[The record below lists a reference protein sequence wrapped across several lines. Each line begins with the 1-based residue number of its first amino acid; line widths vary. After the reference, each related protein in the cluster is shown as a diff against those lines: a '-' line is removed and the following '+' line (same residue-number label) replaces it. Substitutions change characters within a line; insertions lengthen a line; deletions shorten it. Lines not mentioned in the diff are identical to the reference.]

1 LGTRYGSNRKDSFV
15 TRKSGELQVSP
26 GIVWGL
32 VMDLIAKNPDH
43 FGTDADAC
51 PEPVEPGSD
60 LWYTEP
66 VEIGSDNVEHHYK
79 VGDKIRVYSS
89 RRLKDMKCGQ
99 IFTISDIDNNGIVY
113 VFDNDLLFFILFEI
127 EPYTEPVDEYDP
139 VEFRVGDVV
148 RTKNGCELV
157 IINIKYFGKQGD
169 AIYSLQG
176 SMDSY
181 FKEELQFISRP

>member
-1 LGTRYGSNRKDSFV
+1 MKQLTEIKELIDAQRDEIETLKDRLILAQSEALSAIQKNEPKPKPRDIGHENVISFV

-32 VMDLIAKNPDH
+32 LMDLIAKNPDH

-79 VGDKIRVYSS
+79 VGDKIRVYST
-89 RRLKDMKCGQ
+89 G
-99 IFTISDIDNNGIVY
+99 
-113 VFDNDLLFFILFEI
+113 
-127 EPYTEPVDEYDP
+127 
-139 VEFRVGDVV
+139 
-148 RTKNGCELV
+148 
-157 IINIKYFGKQGD
+157 KY
-169 AIYSLQG
+169 
-176 SMDSY
+176 
-181 FKEELQFISRP
+181 LQFQI